1 MTSSSAG
8 KLFVRKASGLIRDI
22 EPHQAFIYNF
32 MAIGF
37 FTFTWA
43 TLFSYSYSSVFQ
55 GANVGLA
62 IILMTIFAIPFYVST
77 SMLSSA
83 MPRSGGDYVWQSRT
97 LHPSIGFATTLSAW
111 TIWQWYFAGFS
122 GIVTTT
128 FGLQPF
134 FALIG
139 LNNPYFANL
148 ATILAAGYGQIDNTA
163 VFIVT
168 TIIIL
173 IGFVIAALGMKV
185 YVKIQYVLFAGST
198 IAALAIIMMFATTSH
213 AQFVARL
220 NEFAVPL
227 IAAGNQTQVSSS
239 QVAAAGG
246 YYQYIINTANLGNA
260 SFSLWNTLLLCGI
273 IWLSLGYGFWS
284 IYNLSEIKSA
294 ESLKMQSWVQVGS
307 TICFSIFLLAIWY
320 TLENT
325 IGLKFLNA
333 FFTLYANY
341 DPSTTPITNLF
352 TPYFPVL
359 AALIS
364 TNPIVWA
371 VILIGL
377 MFGTFQ
383 VILIIY
389 FASTRILLATSIDR
403 VLPEKL
409 SYVSG
414 RTHSP
419 LVTLI
424 ISVLGCEAFLYI
436 IIYDSSFTGYF
447 STAGLATQV
456 AYIMISITAIV
467 FPFRKK
473 EIFEASPVGK
483 RKILGFPLLSFM
495 GILALIVNLFI
506 AWIYALGPPLGF
518 LSVSTQISIAFVIG
532 IIVIC
537 GVVYWIA
544 WAIRRSQGI
553 DLSLS
558 FKEVPPQ

>member
-1 MTSSSAG
+1 M
-8 KLFVRKASGLIRDI
+8 
-22 EPHQAFIYNF
+22 
-32 MAIGF
+32 
-37 FTFTWA
+37 
-43 TLFSYSYSSVFQ
+43 

-83 MPRSGGDYVWQSRT
+83 MPRSGGDYVWQSRV
-97 LHPSIGFATTLSAW
+97 LHPSIGFAATLSAW

-122 GIVTTT
+122 GVVTTT

-134 FALIG
+134 FALLG

-148 ATILAAGYGQIDNTA
+148 AATLAAGYGQVDNTA
-163 VFIVT
+163 VFAVT
-168 TIIIL
+168 TVIIL
-173 IGFVIAALGMKV
+173 IGFIIAALGMKF
-185 YVKIQYVLFAGST
+185 YVKLQYILFACST
-198 IAALAIIMMFATTSH
+198 ISALAIILMFATTSH
-213 AQFVARL
+213 AQFVARF
-220 NEFAVPL
+220 NEFSAPL
-227 IAAGNQTQVSSS
+227 ISAGNQTQISSS

-246 YYQYIINTANLGNA
+246 YYQYIINTANLGNV

-273 IWLSLGYGFWS
+273 VWLSLGYGFWS

-294 ESLKMQSWVQVGS
+294 ESLKMQSWIQVGS
-307 TICFSIFLLAIWY
+307 TVCFSIFLLAIWY

-325 IGLKFLNA
+325 IGIQFLNS
-333 FFTLYANY
+333 FFTLYANF
-341 DPSTTPITNLF
+341 DPSTNPIAFLF
-352 TPYFPVL
+352 TPYFPIL

-364 TNPIVWA
+364 TNPVVWA

-389 FASTRILLATSIDR
+389 FASTRILFAASIDR

-409 SYVSG
+409 SYVTP

-424 ISVLGCEAFLYI
+424 ISVIGCEAFLYV
-436 IIYDSSFTGYF
+436 IIYDSSFTSYF
-447 STAGLATQV
+447 STAGLATQI
-456 AYIMISITAIV
+456 AYILISVTAIL

-473 EIFEASPVGK
+473 DIFEASPVGK
-483 RKILGFPLLSFM
+483 RKILGFPLLSIM
-495 GILALIVNLFI
+495 GILALIVNVFI
-506 AWIYALGPPLGF
+506 AWIYAAGPALGF
-518 LSVSTQISIAFVIG
+518 LSISTQISIEFVIG
-532 IIVIC
+532 IFLAC
-537 GVVYWIA
+537 GIIYFIA
-544 WAIRRSQGI
+544 WAVRRSQGI

-558 FKEVPPQ
+558 FKEIPPQ